1 MKKEVREIT
10 VNRELKWTKVTLE
23 DDEEVIFI
31 RKDEIEKIKDYI
43 KDKLRKSLEYDLC
56 LHNNRCDRLFTE
68 TTVELQKIEDMID
81 KLLEG

>member
-1 MKKEVREIT
+1 MEKPVREIT
-10 VNRELKWTKVTLE
+10 VNRELKWTKVVLE

-43 KDKLRKSLEYDLC
+43 HDKLKRSLNYDLC
-56 LHNNRCDRLFTE
+56 LSNNRTDRLFTE

-81 KLLEG
+81 KVLEG